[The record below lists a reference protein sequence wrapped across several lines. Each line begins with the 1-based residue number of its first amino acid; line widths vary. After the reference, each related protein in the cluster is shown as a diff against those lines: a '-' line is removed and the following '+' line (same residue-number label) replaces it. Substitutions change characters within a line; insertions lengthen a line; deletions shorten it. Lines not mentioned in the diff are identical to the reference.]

1 MTKPIRKGSRRID
14 SKRKSPKEGILPLRR
29 ENFYIIG
36 AGLVVILAGYL
47 AMLGAPVEGFLPL
60 VLAPTLLVLGY
71 CVIIPVGIMFKK
83 SYLRRGSGG
92 GNDTAGQQ
100 PGTTR

>member
-1 MTKPIRKGSRRID
+1 MTKPIRKGSRRVD

-71 CVIIPVGIMFKK
+71 CVIIPVGIM
-83 SYLRRGSGG
+83 YRPWRRPRSDGG
-92 GNDTAGQQ
+92 PEPQLKQ
-100 PGTTR
+100 P

>member
-1 MTKPIRKGSRRID
+1 MAKPIRKGSRRIEAR
-14 SKRKSPKEGILPLRR
+14 RKGPKEGILPLRK

-47 AMLGAPVEGFLPL
+47 AMIRGPVEGFLPL

-83 SYLRRGSGG
+83 SYLRRERDGE
-92 GNDTAGQQ
+92 NPTV
-100 PGTTR
+100 